1 MKIDQNKMKVRFFL
15 NQNKIKQRFDVKM
28 LFEIQ
33 KVKNK
38 HYDIKNIEFNKT
50 HDCIPCLYIK

>member
-1 MKIDQNKMKVRFFL
+1 MILKNQSKQNENTFFL

-50 HDCIPCLYIK
+50 HDFIPCL